1 MKDMQM
7 SHVDKVLVEQSNT
20 GTVRYSQS
28 MAGLSLSTRSLV
40 SKIFSSEVDIL
51 LYLPNTHYKF
61 LLFTYLT
68 LMFHIWQVNQL
79 ISQLV

>member
-40 SKIFSSEVDIL
+40 FQIFSTEVDIL
-51 LYLPNTHYKF
+51 LYLPNTH
-61 LLFTYLT
+61 
-68 LMFHIWQVNQL
+68 
-79 ISQLV
+79 